1 MEKLWKRMVLAV
13 TLGILVPQTVFS
25 VGEWFAPQA
34 ELPAQPVVEQTQ
46 PPTIDAPENAPAV
59 MYLPVVMADGGVHIM
74 ELEEYV
80 RGVVLA
86 EMPASFE
93 KEALKAQAIAART
106 YVLRRLVVGDKHS
119 QGVICTDYTCC
130 QAYLTDEAYLAT
142 RGNEAGRER
151 IAQAVAET
159 AGLVIT
165 YEGAFIEATY
175 FACSGGRTED
185 ALAVWGEDIPYLQA
199 VDSAGEVKGERYDE
213 ELYFSAGEFCDLLGC
228 RLAGTPKKW
237 FGDVRYTA
245 GGGVD
250 YMVIGGMVYSGVQ
263 LRKLLDLNSTLF
275 TATPTEEGV
284 LVRSRGWGHRVGM
297 SQYGADAMAV
307 RGATCAEIL
316 SYYYPG
322 TVIDKLSNVE

>member
-1 MEKLWKRMVLAV
+1 MEKLWKQMVLAV

-25 VGEWFAPQA
+25 VGEWFVPQPA
-34 ELPAQPVVEQTQ
+34 LPTQPKESQPVMT
-46 PPTIDAPENAPAV
+46 DAPESALAV
-59 MYLPVVMADGGVHIM
+59 MYLPVVMADGDVRIM
-74 ELEEYV
+74 ELEDYI

-93 KEALKAQAIAART
+93 VEALKAQAIAART

-130 QAYLTDEAYLAT
+130 QAYLTDEEYLAT

-165 YEGAFIEATY
+165 YEGKFIEATY

-199 VDSAGEVKGERYDE
+199 VDSIGESKGEQYDE
-213 ELYFSAGEFCDLLGC
+213 ELYFSSEEFGVLLG
-228 RLAGTPKKW
+228 RSLTGSPKEW
-237 FGDVRYTA
+237 FGDVRHTA

-263 LRKLLDLNSTLF
+263 LRSLLDLNSTLF
-275 TATPTEEGV
+275 TVTPIDSGV
-284 LVRSRGWGHRVGM
+284 LIRSRGWGHRVGM
-297 SQYGADAMAV
+297 SQYGADAMAME
-307 RGATCAEIL
+307 GHTCQQIL
-316 SYYYPG
+316 AYYYPG
-322 TVIDKLSNVE
+322 TVIDKLSNVK